1 MDDFKIEIQD
11 VVLDDKVK
19 NSIQKQLQEMDF
31 SIKVGNLDTS
41 SMSSSITKEILKLK
55 DNFNNIFL
63 NQLLINTFDFKN
75 VGRAK
80 MSALFLNMPTI

>member
-1 MDDFKIEIQD
+1 MDDFKIEIQN

-31 SIKVGNLDTS
+31 SIKVGSLDTS
-41 SMSSSITKEILKLK
+41 GMSSSISKEILRLK
-55 DNFNNIFL
+55 DNLNNIFL
-63 NQLLINTFDFKN
+63 NQLMRNIISNKN

-80 MSALFLNMPTI
+80 MSALSLNMPTI

>member
-1 MDDFKIEIQD
+1 MDDFKIEIQN

-31 SIKVGNLDTS
+31 SIKIGSLDTS
-41 SMSSSITKEILKLK
+41 GMSSSLSWLKKRL
-55 DNFNNIFL
+55 DSTLFDPMNT
-63 NQLLINTFDFKN
+63 QLQTAFSSKN

-80 MSALFLNMPTI
+80 MSALSLNMPTI

>member
-1 MDDFKIEIQD
+1 MDDFKIKIQN

-31 SIKVGNLDTS
+31 SIKVGSLDTS
-41 SMSSSITKEILKLK
+41 DMSSTITKEILRLK
-55 DNFNNIFL
+55 DNLNDVFL
-63 NQLLINTFDFKN
+63 NQLLISTFDFKN

-80 MSALFLNMPTI
+80 MSALSLNMPTI